1 MTVERLKDP
10 GFMVNPILF
19 LIVAGLAALFVA
31 ALYYQIVINR

>member
-1 MTVERLKDP
+1 MSAEAQKDP
-10 GFMVNPILF
+10 GFMVNPVLF